1 MALKYG
7 LLSYYTSFVAVD
19 EVVRNVNPED
29 SSTVT
34 QPVPL
39 PEGVSNLAWLVQ
51 AFLQHL
57 NPIWLALALVF
68 LMLIIMKRLIVENYL
83 NSNR

>member
-1 MALKYG
+1 MLVAFADELHVRVAL
-7 LLSYYTSFVAVD
+7 VAVD

-39 PEGVSNLAWLVQ
+39 PEGVSNLALGSGIPSTPEP
-51 AFLQHL
+51 
-57 NPIWLALALVF
+57 NTWLALALVF
-68 LMLIIMKRLIVENYL
+68 LMLVIMKKTYRRKII
-83 NSNR
+83 